1 MSLTCFVHWSCSAS
15 LDHSVFRYTAE
26 DHLYME
32 SSAGAAAFNVA
43 LEGMAP
49 ALRNMFKEL
58 LAVAR
63 QDGTFYCFQSLVRQV
78 EAAPRYSV
86 KTCAAESVL
95 PLASRVVNHNKKIT
109 HQLMTMLHLSVV
121 HKSTSACPCDLQI
134 FATLAVVTPCL
145 LPTLV
150 STAYISLTC
159 QKPTLPNGAYTSL
172 SDTH

>member
-95 PLASRVVNHNKKIT
+95 PLASHVGKPCPAFGKPCCKPQQKNHP
-109 HQLMTMLHLSVV
+109 
-121 HKSTSACPCDLQI
+121 SADDNAAP
-134 FATLAVVTPCL
+134 
-145 LPTLV
+145 V
-150 STAYISLTC
+150 SCT
-159 QKPTLPNGAYTSL
+159 
-172 SDTH
+172 